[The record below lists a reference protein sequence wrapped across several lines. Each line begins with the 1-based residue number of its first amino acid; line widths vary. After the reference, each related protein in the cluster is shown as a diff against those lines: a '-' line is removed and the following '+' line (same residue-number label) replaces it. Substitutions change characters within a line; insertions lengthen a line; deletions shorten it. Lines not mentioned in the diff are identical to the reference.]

1 MDGSGHGDQHQP
13 MRGGYKPVP
22 VGLQVWVEEQTLVL
36 DKGQETQVD
45 QVGALDLLHLLVAH
59 AVDRRR
65 VLERQPFNKPVC
77 INQEI

>member
-1 MDGSGHGDQHQP
+1 
-13 MRGGYKPVP
+13 
-22 VGLQVWVEEQTLVL
+22 
-36 DKGQETQVD
+36 VD